1 MDTKGI
7 FTYISSAFEKVTGY
21 QSKQFLGC
29 SFTKMLAPEYI
40 ETTIDNFN
48 RGIEGEKI
56 PLYEVEFLHKN
67 GIRIPAELN
76 VSSLFDNEGKVV
88 GRLAVARD
96 ITERKKVEKEI
107 LEKSIQL
114 EKQFK
119 ISEKQRI
126 ATTVLL
132 QDLNKTTEN
141 LKTEIIGHNKSE
153 EKLKARM
160 IELEIFNDATVD
172 RELKINE
179 LRKEINKLLKKMDK
193 KEKYKIIT

>member
-1 MDTKGI
+1 
-7 FTYISSAFEKVTGY
+7 
-21 QSKQFLGC
+21 
-29 SFTKMLAPEYI
+29 
-40 ETTIDNFN
+40 
-48 RGIEGEKI
+48 
-56 PLYEVEFLHKN
+56 
-67 GIRIPAELN
+67 
-76 VSSLFDNEGKVV
+76 
-88 GRLAVARD
+88 
-96 ITERKKVEKEI
+96 TERKKVEKEI